1 MSNVKSSSFSS
12 TPKKVPETASW
23 DTIRTPESVPPT
35 RRKEAV
41 STPSS
46 ASVNSKAHSSE
57 AVSTPSSASVNSK
70 AHSSD
75 NSKMDILLNDGISGG
90 SSVVDVGLSEEQKEQ
105 LRFSQVGRKNDY
117 VHMEMTNGRKV
128 NVLQGLEL
136 HTRVFNAEEQKKIV
150 ECVYNLQR
158 MGQKGMLKGN

>member
-23 DTIRTPESVPPT
+23 DTIRTPEPVPPP
-35 RRKEAV
+35 RRK
-41 STPSS
+41 
-46 ASVNSKAHSSE
+46 E

-75 NSKMDILLNDGISGG
+75 NSKMDILLNDGISGS

-105 LRFSQVGRKNDY
+105 LRFSQVGRKSDY